1 LAFVVTILS
10 SCARECEMSHH
21 DNDDP
26 AITMA
31 TLEAVAMTKSMV
43 GSRSNGNHG
52 HIHTNNHPF
61 VYVRCTQNAWVPARV
76 LSTVTDPATGI
87 PETAVVQLLPCH
99 SGADGSSSNASD
111 LHAEQQQQQQTVAL
125 DDYPHRSLPLQN
137 LQGSDGTL
145 RVVADLVDLPFLH
158 EVR

>member
-1 LAFVVTILS
+1 
-10 SCARECEMSHH
+10 MSHH
-21 DNDDP
+21 GNDGP
-26 AITMA
+26 AIAIA
-31 TLEAVAMTKSMV
+31 TLEAVAMTKSLV
-43 GSRSNGNHG
+43 GSSRSNGNHG
-52 HIHTNNHPF
+52 HIHNNHHPF

-87 PETAVVQLLPCH
+87 PETAVVQLLPWH
-99 SGADGSSSNASD
+99 SGADGVSSNASD
-111 LHAEQQQQQQTVAL
+111 LHAAQSQRQTVAL